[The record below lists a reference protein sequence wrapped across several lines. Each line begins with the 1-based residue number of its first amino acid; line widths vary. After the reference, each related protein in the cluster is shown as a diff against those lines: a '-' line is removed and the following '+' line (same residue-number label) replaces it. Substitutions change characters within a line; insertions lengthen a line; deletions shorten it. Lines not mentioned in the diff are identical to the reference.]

1 VASEKYQ
8 VGFMKLRVGIAG
20 YGLAGRSFHAPMLS
34 ATNFEV
40 AAILTNNDVRK
51 RHAKE
56 DYPQAKIVTSIQEL
70 CDQGVDLIVIAS
82 GNQVHATQAI
92 AAINA
97 GIALVVDKPMGR
109 TLNETQKI
117 LDAANSA
124 NVAITT
130 YFNRKWDSDTLTLK
144 RVIRDGHIGNVL
156 RMDSRFERFRPLLNP
171 QSWRENNSVD
181 EGGGILLDL
190 QPHLIS
196 TAIDCFGPAQLK
208 SARVRSVRGGA
219 DDDAVLVL
227 AHESGVESILSA
239 SAVVGAP
246 GPRMR
251 VIGSEG
257 ALVIDELDPQEAL
270 LRSGVLPQG
279 GKWQQPTASAAVIHR
294 GEKSEQFE
302 ADHGNYCVFYTLVHD
317 AITNKTPMPISAE
330 EILEVARI
338 IDQAREMSDL
348 A

>member
-1 VASEKYQ
+1 
-8 VGFMKLRVGIAG
+8 MKLRVGIAG

-34 ATNFEV
+34 ATNFDV

-56 DYPQAKIVTSIQEL
+56 DYPQAKIVTSIEEL
-70 CDQGVDLIVIAS
+70 CDQGIDLIVIAS
-82 GNQVHATQAI
+82 GTQVHASQSFSAI
-92 AAINA
+92 KA

-109 TLNETQKI
+109 NLNETKEI

-156 RMDSRFERFRPLLNP
+156 RMDSRFERFRPVLNP
-171 QSWRENNSVD
+171 QSWRENNSAA

-219 DDDAVLVL
+219 DDDAFLVL
-227 AHESGVESILSA
+227 AHESGAESILSA
-239 SAVVGAP
+239 HP
-246 GPRMR
+246 
-251 VIGSEG
+251 E
-257 ALVIDELDPQEAL
+257 
-270 LRSGVLPQG
+270 
-279 GKWQQPTASAAVIHR
+279 
-294 GEKSEQFE
+294 
-302 ADHGNYCVFYTLVHD
+302 
-317 AITNKTPMPISAE
+317 
-330 EILEVARI
+330 
-338 IDQAREMSDL
+338 
-348 A
+348 